1 MSENCKKHIKPVSGL
16 NCPAAVLV
24 VNIEKI
30 ERKGKY
36 YLSFFSPFIGVFGF
50 FMGFF
55 DIFYLY
61 FNVLAFFADLLHL
74 RHKIQQFLWLFCNSE
89 KFCGVVFLRCDE
101 LKHYLTP
108 LLSLRA
114 LNAVQCVR
122 NLLTITNAPN
132 DYSRRNRKHMR
143 CYGGSRAVRSL

>member
-50 FMGFF
+50 FMRFF

-61 FNVLAFFADLLHL
+61 FNVLAFFVDLLHL
-74 RHKIQQFLWLFCNSE
+74 RHKIQQFLWLFCNSAD
-89 KFCGVVFLRCDE
+89 FCGCERTAFFGVNVSCALWASCATACKNCRSG
-101 LKHYLTP
+101 KVW
-108 LLSLRA
+108 RA
-114 LNAVQCVR
+114 
-122 NLLTITNAPN
+122 TT
-132 DYSRRNRKHMR
+132 
-143 CYGGSRAVRSL
+143 